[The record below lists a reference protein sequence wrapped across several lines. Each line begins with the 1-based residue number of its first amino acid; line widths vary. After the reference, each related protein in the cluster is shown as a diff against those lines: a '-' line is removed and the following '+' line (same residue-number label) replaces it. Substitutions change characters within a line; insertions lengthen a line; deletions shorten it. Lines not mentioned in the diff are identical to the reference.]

1 MSVSHPTHP
10 ARRHAVVTGGGR
22 GIGAAIASALA
33 AERHDDLTLIG
44 RTAADLERH
53 AAELHR
59 QHGVRAQAIVCDVA
73 VSREVQRAFAEAV
86 RTFGPVSVLV
96 NNAGQAD
103 AAAFQ
108 EISLESWNR
117 IIAVNLTG
125 TLLCSQQV
133 LPAMIGAHD
142 GRIVNIASTAGLK
155 GYAKVAAYCASKHG
169 AVGLT
174 RSLAAETARTGV
186 TVNVVCPG
194 YTEDTDMFRSAVG
207 NVVKVTGKSADE
219 ARAILTKGS
228 PRGSL
233 ITMQEVAHA
242 VLWLCSPGASAVTG
256 QAIAVDA
263 GETMA

>member
-1 MSVSHPTHP
+1 MSASQIGESSG
-10 ARRHAVVTGGGR
+10 HAVVTGGGR
-22 GIGAAIASALA
+22 GIGAAIAATLA
-33 AERHDDLTLIG
+33 AHRRDCAVTLMG
-44 RTAADLERH
+44 RTARDIERH
-53 AAELHR
+53 AAHLSSLGGTR
-59 QHGVRAQAIVCDVA
+59 VQGVVCDVA
-73 VSREVQRAFAEAV
+73 ESESVRRAFAEAV
-86 RTFGPVSVLV
+86 RAFGPVTILV

-108 EISLESWNR
+108 DISLESWNR

-133 LPAMIGAHD
+133 LPAMVAARG
-142 GRIVNIASTAGLK
+142 GRIINIASTAGLK

-169 AVGLT
+169 VVGLT
-174 RSLAAETARTGV
+174 RSLAAETAKTGV

-194 YTEDTDMFRSAVG
+194 YTEDTDMFGAAVD
-207 NVVKVTGKSADE
+207 NVMRATGKSADE
-219 ARAILTKGS
+219 ARTILTKGS

-233 ITMQEVAHA
+233 VTPHEVAHA

-256 QAIAVDA
+256 QAIAVDG